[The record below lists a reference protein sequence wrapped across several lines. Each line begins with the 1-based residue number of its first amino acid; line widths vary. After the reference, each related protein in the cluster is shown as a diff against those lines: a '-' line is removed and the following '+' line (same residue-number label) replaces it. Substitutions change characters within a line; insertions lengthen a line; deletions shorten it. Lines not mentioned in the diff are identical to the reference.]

1 MKIYIDENINDFDLD
16 EAMTLL
22 SEQRREQVAR
32 YKLEGPRRQAVAAYL
47 LLRKALRE
55 MYGIHDAPV
64 FEYDANG
71 KPSILGHPEIFFNL
85 SHCRKA
91 VACVVADS
99 PVGIDVEE
107 TCRFSDSIARY
118 TLDDEEYESVVKA
131 DNPSQAFIRLWTM
144 KEALLKYTGE
154 GLRRDIKTVLRLSPA
169 NKVEFLTELH
179 DGYVVSVVNT
189 KSCLLRCQ

>member
-47 LLRKALRE
+47 LLRKAVRE

-189 KSCLLRCQ
+189 KSCL

>member
-32 YKLEGPRRQAVAAYL
+32 YKLEEPRRQAVAAYL

-189 KSCLLRCQ
+189 KSCL

>member
-1 MKIYIDENINDFDLD
+1 MKIYIDENINDFGLD

-189 KSCLLRCQ
+189 KSCL

>member
-71 KPSILGHPEIFFNL
+71 KPSILGHPEIFFNI

-189 KSCLLRCQ
+189 KSCI

>member
-1 MKIYIDENINDFDLD
+1 MKIYIDEKINDFDLD

-22 SEQRREQVAR
+22 SEQRRAQVAR

-189 KSCLLRCQ
+189 KSCL

>member
-22 SEQRREQVAR
+22 SEQRREQVVR

-55 MYGIHDAPV
+55 MYGIYDAPV

-189 KSCLLRCQ
+189 KSCL

>member
-22 SEQRREQVAR
+22 SEQRREQVAH
-32 YKLEGPRRQAVAAYL
+32 YKLEGPRRQTVAAYL

-189 KSCLLRCQ
+189 KSCL

>member
-22 SEQRREQVAR
+22 SEQRREQVAH

-189 KSCLLRCQ
+189 KSCL

>member
-1 MKIYIDENINDFDLD
+1 MKIYIDEKINDFDLE

-47 LLRKALRE
+47 LVRKALRE

-71 KPSILGHPEIFFNL
+71 KPSILGHSEIFFNL

-189 KSCLLRCQ
+189 KSCL

>member
-32 YKLEGPRRQAVAAYL
+32 YKMEGPRRQAVAAYL

-71 KPSILGHPEIFFNL
+71 KPSILGHPEIFYNL

-189 KSCLLRCQ
+189 KSCL

>member
-32 YKLEGPRRQAVAAYL
+32 YKLEGPRRQTVAAYL

-55 MYGIHDAPV
+55 MYGIYDAPV

-189 KSCLLRCQ
+189 KSCL

>member
-189 KSCLLRCQ
+189 TSCL

>member
-1 MKIYIDENINDFDLD
+1 MKIYIDEKINDFDLE

-144 KEALLKYTGE
+144 KEALLQYTGE

-189 KSCLLRCQ
+189 KSCL

>member
-1 MKIYIDENINDFDLD
+1 MKIYIDEKINDFDLD

-55 MYGIHDAPV
+55 MYGIYDAPV

-189 KSCLLRCQ
+189 KSCL

>member
-1 MKIYIDENINDFDLD
+1 MKIYIDENINAFDLD

-47 LLRKALRE
+47 LLRKAARE

-189 KSCLLRCQ
+189 KSCL

>member
-107 TCRFSDSIARY
+107 TCRFSYSIARY

-189 KSCLLRCQ
+189 KSCL

>member
-32 YKLEGPRRQAVAAYL
+32 YKLEGPRRQVVAAYL

-189 KSCLLRCQ
+189 KSCL

>member
-179 DGYVVSVVNT
+179 DGYVVSVVST
-189 KSCLLRCQ
+189 KSCL

>member
-179 DGYVVSVVNT
+179 DGYVLSVVNT
-189 KSCLLRCQ
+189 KSCL

>member
-1 MKIYIDENINDFDLD
+1 MKIYMDENINDFDLD
-16 EAMTLL
+16 EAITLL

-189 KSCLLRCQ
+189 KSCL

>member
-1 MKIYIDENINDFDLD
+1 MKIYIDENINDFNLD
-16 EAMTLL
+16 EAMTQL

-189 KSCLLRCQ
+189 KSCL

>member
-107 TCRFSDSIARY
+107 TRRFSDSIARY

-179 DGYVVSVVNT
+179 DGYVVSVVST
-189 KSCLLRCQ
+189 KSCL

>member
-1 MKIYIDENINDFDLD
+1 M
-16 EAMTLL
+16 
-22 SEQRREQVAR
+22 
-32 YKLEGPRRQAVAAYL
+32 
-47 LLRKALRE
+47 
-55 MYGIHDAPV
+55 
-64 FEYDANG
+64 
-71 KPSILGHPEIFFNL
+71 
-85 SHCRKA
+85 
-91 VACVVADS
+91 ADS
-99 PVGIDVEE
+99 PVCIDVEE

-189 KSCLLRCQ
+189 ISCL

>member
-1 MKIYIDENINDFDLD
+1 MKIYIDENINDFNLD

-189 KSCLLRCQ
+189 KSCL

>member
-55 MYGIHDAPV
+55 MYGMHDAPV

-71 KPSILGHPEIFFNL
+71 KPSILGHPEIFFNI

-189 KSCLLRCQ
+189 KSCL

>member
-32 YKLEGPRRQAVAAYL
+32 YKLEGPRRHAVAAYL

-189 KSCLLRCQ
+189 KSCL

>member
-47 LLRKALRE
+47 LLRKALSE

-189 KSCLLRCQ
+189 KSCL

>member
-1 MKIYIDENINDFDLD
+1 MKIYIDENINDFDLE

-91 VACVVADS
+91 VACVVADF

-189 KSCLLRCQ
+189 KSCL

>member
-55 MYGIHDAPV
+55 MYGIYDAPV

-71 KPSILGHPEIFFNL
+71 KPSIQGHPEIFFNL

-118 TLDDEEYESVVKA
+118 TLDDEEYESVVKS
-131 DNPSQAFIRLWTM
+131 DNPSQSFIRLWTM

-189 KSCLLRCQ
+189 KSCL

>member
-16 EAMTLL
+16 EAMTQL

-189 KSCLLRCQ
+189 KSCL

>member
-32 YKLEGPRRQAVAAYL
+32 YKMEGPRRQAVAAYL

-55 MYGIHDAPV
+55 MYGIYDAPV

-189 KSCLLRCQ
+189 KSCL

>member
-1 MKIYIDENINDFDLD
+1 MKIYIDENINDFDLE

-107 TCRFSDSIARY
+107 TCRFSDSIARH
-118 TLDDEEYESVVKA
+118 TLDDEEYASAVKA

-189 KSCLLRCQ
+189 KSCL